1 MEGAY
6 SILHVLAA
14 SCVLLASCARG
25 DLQLL
30 QWNPHWQCFA
40 WNSNDCAAQARKSLQ
55 AMLQGF
61 DVDFANLIEFEDDGF
76 SMPAGWTSIRSSL
89 SCGKDRLDLVYRSTK
104 WRPAATTGAGAKG
117 CMVQHDRPFIV
128 QQFDSI
134 GGSDSII
141 VVGAHFPHPA
151 SNTDST
157 LQADVLQT
165 ALQDILAV
173 TGIDKVVLLADT
185 NESPS
190 VSSSRLM
197 SFLGIPGETVS
208 TSLQPTC
215 CFDNSF
221 PSWGTFDRIIANFG
235 LQMQTQVL
243 HDPLPTWAH
252 EVQLA
257 SSRRGAFH
265 KAIKGVLVTDD
276 STFGGSSTAIGS
288 STIPATTTG
297 PRTLADTTSTTSAMA
312 SHFSTTSTHSTTTT
326 TTTTTSIIS
335 ANSSTAISNSP
346 ITASTTGPK
355 TLADTTS
362 TTSALVSHS
371 SPMSTHSTT
380 TSTTTTTTTS
390 ITSAI
395 ISSTAIGN
403 SPITASTTGPRTL
416 ADTTSTTSALVS
428 HSSPMST
435 HSTTTTTT
443 TTTTTSITSAIIS
456 STAIG
461 NSTMTATTT
470 GPSTLADTTSTT
482 SAITSHSSTTSTH
495 SSDSERGAPCRG
507 FAGLPGLAVVLLV
520 LSL

>member
-297 PRTLADTTSTTSAMA
+297 PRTLADTTSTTSA
-312 SHFSTTSTHSTTTT
+312 
-326 TTTTTSIIS
+326 
-335 ANSSTAISNSP
+335 
-346 ITASTTGPK
+346 
-355 TLADTTS
+355 
-362 TTSALVSHS
+362 LVSHS